1 MLSTTR
7 LCQKTDYLVLLKR
20 LLPELLVDMEQTLV
34 RREDIL
40 ERRALL

>member
-7 LCQKTDYLVLLKR
+7 LCQKNDYLVLLKR